1 MEEETIVKRQVL
13 PLESR
18 SSASSG
24 MCQKYLN
31 FNIVLQQLFEILLN
45 MICVLDVE
53 VYHVISTI
61 LQIPKILFLQVFQT
75 FNKHYIGY

>member
-1 MEEETIVKRQVL
+1 MVIKVTKVNFKCTAKIGNGYWQSVEEETIVKRQVL

-31 FNIVLQQLFEILLN
+31 FNIVLRQIRNTFEHDLCLR
-45 MICVLDVE
+45 C
-53 VYHVISTI
+53 
-61 LQIPKILFLQVFQT
+61 
-75 FNKHYIGY
+75 